1 MAHHRSVTSV
11 VADLATDLTTIQGP
25 PDPAALREVI
35 DDLGS
40 LSFKTLAYIK
50 PAPPPERETLHWR
63 SQYRVSEYMD
73 FRDVSATLATCLSVN
88 AKAF

>member
-50 PAPPPERETLHWR
+50 PALPPGK
-63 SQYRVSEYMD
+63 
-73 FRDVSATLATCLSVN
+73 RDPALA
-88 AKAF
+88 

>member
-50 PAPPPERETLHWR
+50 QIGRAH
-63 SQYRVSEYMD
+63 V
-73 FRDVSATLATCLSVN
+73 
-88 AKAF
+88 